1 MLMRM
6 NADGMILMTNN
17 EEIRGELEACNMP
30 VGTFYG
36 KARKFE
42 NAA

>member
-1 MLMRM
+1 LKQ
-6 NADGMILMTNN
+6 AA
-17 EEIRGELEACNMP
+17 EACNMP

-42 NAA
+42 NVA

>member
-1 MLMRM
+1 M
-6 NADGMILMTNN
+6 AVKESDAETGC
-17 EEIRGELEACNMP
+17 GSCNMP

-42 NAA
+42 NST

>member
-1 MLMRM
+1 MNITSSMLSYKY
-6 NADGMILMTNN
+6 D
-17 EEIRGELEACNMP
+17 MP

-42 NAA
+42 NVA